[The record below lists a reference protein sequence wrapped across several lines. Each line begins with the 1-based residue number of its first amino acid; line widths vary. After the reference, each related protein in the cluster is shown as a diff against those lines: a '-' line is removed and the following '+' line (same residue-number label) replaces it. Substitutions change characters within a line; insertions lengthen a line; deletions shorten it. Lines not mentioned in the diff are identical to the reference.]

1 MKMILFNQNPM
12 ITKLLESVSKKLEL
26 SIENFNHYQEL
37 SVRLKEDPEWLLI
50 ADDECLEKLDQV
62 DWLEL
67 KEIISQNKNSVCM
80 YKKGNEAQPFLEGFE
95 MKIKKPFL
103 PTEMLKVLQKKLGS
117 DMSELE
123 PSQNLDPTQ
132 EVLETNWDEL
142 ENLGD
147 LEALAKEEPNN
158 EEQLLP
164 TLDAQEE
171 KEEVKETP
179 QKEEKPKDDETQEGD
194 ETPKDEEVSKEL
206 ETQEKLEIP
215 KEETQEEQVK
225 EQEPIKEETQEI
237 KEEKQEE
244 TQDSPSAQ
252 ELEAMQELVKEIQ
265 ENSNENKEETQESA
279 EIPQDKEIQ
288 EVVTEKTQ
296 VQELEVPKEKTQE
309 SAEALQET
317 QAHELEKQEIAE
329 TPQEKEKQEIAE
341 TPQEKE
347 KQEIAET
354 PQEKEKQEIAETPQ
368 EKEKQEIAE
377 TPQELEIPQAQEK
390 ETPQEETQEKET
402 PQEETQEKETPQEE
416 TQEKETPQEET
427 QETET
432 QNQETPPKVQEETKE
447 KTQEDNYES
456 IEDIPEPVMAK
467 AMGEELP
474 FLNEAVAKTPNNEND
489 TETPKESDIKTS
501 QEKEESDKTSS
512 PLELRLN
519 LQDLLKSLNQESLK
533 SLLEN
538 KTLSIKITLEDKKP
552 DA

>member
-26 SIENFNHYQEL
+26 PMENFNHYQEL
-37 SVRLKEDPEWLLI
+37 SAHLKKDPEWLLI

-80 YKKGNEAQPFLEGFE
+80 YKKGNEVQPFLEGFE
-95 MKIKKPFL
+95 MKMKKPFL
-103 PTEMLKVLQKKLGS
+103 PTEVLKILQKKLGS
-117 DMSELE
+117 NASELE

-164 TLDAQEE
+164 TLNDQEKKEEIKEEE
-171 KEEVKETP
+171 KQEVKETP
-179 QKEEKPKDDETQEGD
+179 QEEEKPKDDETQES

-206 ETQEKLEIP
+206 ETQEEV
-215 KEETQEEQVK
+215 KEETQEEPVK

-244 TQDSPSAQ
+244 TQDSPSTQ

-265 ENSNENKEETQESA
+265 ENSNGQENKEETQESA
-279 EIPQDKEIQ
+279 ETPQEKETQELEIPKEEIQ
-288 EVVTEKTQ
+288 EE
-296 VQELEVPKEKTQE
+296 TQE
-309 SAEALQET
+309 STET
-317 QAHELEKQEIAE
+317 PQELEKQENTETPQETPQDVEIPQAQDKETQELEIPKEETQENTETPQDVEIPQE
-329 TPQEKEKQEIAE
+329 TPQEKE
-341 TPQEKE
+341 
-347 KQEIAET
+347 
-354 PQEKEKQEIAETPQ
+354 
-368 EKEKQEIAE
+368 
-377 TPQELEIPQAQEK
+377 
-390 ETPQEETQEKET
+390 
-402 PQEETQEKETPQEE
+402 
-416 TQEKETPQEET
+416 
-427 QETET
+427 
-432 QNQETPPKVQEETKE
+432 
-447 KTQEDNYES
+447 TQEDHYES

-474 FLNEAVAKTPNNEND
+474 FLNEAVAKIPNNEND
-489 TETPKESDIKTS
+489 TETPKESDIKTP

>member
-26 SIENFNHYQEL
+26 SMEDFNHYQEL
-37 SVRLKEDPEWLLI
+37 PTRLKEDLEWILI

-103 PTEMLKVLQKKLGS
+103 PTEILKILQKKLGS
-117 DMSELE
+117 NMSELE

-164 TLDAQEE
+164 TLNDQEE
-171 KEEVKETP
+171 KEEVKEEKEEIKEEEKEEIKEEEKEEIKETP
-179 QKEEKPKDDETQEGD
+179 QEEEKPKDDEIQEG
-194 ETPKDEEVSKEL
+194 ETLKNEEVSKKLEMQEEL
-206 ETQEKLEIP
+206 ETPQTQEVAETPQEQEQVREEMQEVQEEKQEQV
-215 KEETQEEQVK
+215 KEETQEEPIK

-237 KEEKQEE
+237 TETPQETQEK

-265 ENSNENKEETQESA
+265 ENSNGQENKKETQES
-279 EIPQDKEIQ
+279 
-288 EVVTEKTQ
+288 T
-296 VQELEVPKEKTQE
+296 
-309 SAEALQET
+309 
-317 QAHELEKQEIAE
+317 E
-329 TPQEKEKQEIAE
+329 TPQ
-341 TPQEKE
+341 
-347 KQEIAET
+347 
-354 PQEKEKQEIAETPQ
+354 
-368 EKEKQEIAE
+368 E
-377 TPQELEIPQAQEK
+377 TPQELEIPQEKETQELEIPKEETQESAKSFQETQAQELEK
-390 ETPQEETQEKET
+390 QENTETPQET
-402 PQEETQEKETPQEE
+402 PQELEIPKEETQESTETPQAQDKE
-416 TQEKETPQEET
+416 TQE
-427 QETET
+427 
-432 QNQETPPKVQEETKE
+432 
-447 KTQEDNYES
+447 DHYES

-474 FLNEAVAKTPNNEND
+474 FLNEAVAKIPNNEND
-489 TETPKESDIKTS
+489 TETPKESDIKTP
-501 QEKEESDKTSS
+501 QEKEESDKISS
-512 PLELRLN
+512 PLELCLN

>member
-37 SVRLKEDPEWLLI
+37 SAHLKENQEWLLI

-67 KEIISQNKNSVCM
+67 KETISQNKNSVCM

-103 PTEMLKVLQKKLGS
+103 PTEVLKILQKKLGS
-117 DMSELE
+117 NISELE

-164 TLDAQEE
+164 TLDVQEE
-171 KEEVKETP
+171 KEEIKETP
-179 QKEEKPKDDETQEGD
+179 QKEEKPKDDETQEG
-194 ETPKDEEVSKEL
+194 ETLKDKEVSKEL
-206 ETQEKLEIP
+206 ETQEEVKEEIKEEVQEEV
-215 KEETQEEQVK
+215 KEETQEEVKEEEQEEVKEEEQEEVKEEEQEEVKEEEQEEVKEEEPIK
-225 EQEPIKEETQEI
+225 EQEPIKEE
-237 KEEKQEE
+237 KQEK

-265 ENSNENKEETQESA
+265 ENSNGQEDKKEAQES
-279 EIPQDKEIQ
+279 
-288 EVVTEKTQ
+288 
-296 VQELEVPKEKTQE
+296 
-309 SAEALQET
+309 
-317 QAHELEKQEIAE
+317 AE
-329 TPQEKEKQEIAE
+329 TPQEKE
-341 TPQEKE
+341 T
-347 KQEIAET
+347 
-354 PQEKEKQEIAETPQ
+354 
-368 EKEKQEIAE
+368 
-377 TPQELEIPQAQEK
+377 QELEIPK
-390 ETPQEETQEKET
+390 EETQEKET
-402 PQEETQEKETPQEE
+402 QEKET
-416 TQEKETPQEET
+416 
-427 QETET
+427 
-432 QNQETPPKVQEETKE
+432 
-447 KTQEDNYES
+447 QEDHYES

-474 FLNEAVAKTPNNEND
+474 FLNEAVAKIPNNEND
-489 TETPKESDIKTS
+489 TETPKESDIKTP

-512 PLELRLN
+512 PLELHLN

>member
-1 MKMILFNQNPM
+1 MKIILFNQNPM
-12 ITKLLESVSKKLEL
+12 ITKLLESVSKRLEL
-26 SIENFNHYQEL
+26 SMEDFNRYQEL
-37 SVRLKEDPEWLLI
+37 STRLKEDSEWILI

-103 PTEMLKVLQKKLGS
+103 PTEVLKVLQKKLGS
-117 DMSELE
+117 NASELE
-123 PSQNLDPTQ
+123 PSQNLDPAQ

-147 LEALAKEEPNN
+147 LEALVQEEPNN

-164 TLDAQEE
+164 TLNDQEEKEEVKEEE

-179 QKEEKPKDDETQEGD
+179 QEEKPKDDETQEG
-194 ETPKDEEVSKEL
+194 ETLKDEEVSKEL
-206 ETQEKLEIP
+206 ETQEELEIP
-215 KEETQEEQVK
+215 KEETQEIKEEKQEKTQEEVKEETQEQVK

-237 KEEKQEE
+237 KEEKQEK

-265 ENSNENKEETQESA
+265 ENSNGQEDKKETQENT
-279 EIPQDKEIQ
+279 ETPQEKE
-288 EVVTEKTQ
+288 
-296 VQELEVPKEKTQE
+296 TQE
-309 SAEALQET
+309 NT
-317 QAHELEKQEIAE
+317 E
-329 TPQEKEKQEIAE
+329 TPQEKEKQELE

-347 KQEIAET
+347 KQELET
-354 PQEKEKQEIAETPQ
+354 PQEKETQESAETPQDKETQENTETPQ
-368 EKEKQEIAE
+368 EKETQK
-377 TPQELEIPQAQEK
+377 L
-390 ETPQEETQEKET
+390 ETPQEEIQENTEKTQKL
-402 PQEETQEKETPQEE
+402 ETQE
-416 TQEKETPQEET
+416 
-427 QETET
+427 
-432 QNQETPPKVQEETKE
+432 
-447 KTQEDNYES
+447 DHYES
-456 IEDIPEPVMAK
+456 IEDIPEPVMAQ

-474 FLNEAVAKTPNNEND
+474 FLNESVAKIPNNEND
-489 TETPKESDIKTS
+489 TETPKESAIKTP
-501 QEKEESDKTSS
+501 QEKEESNKTSS
-512 PLELRLN
+512 PLELHLN

>member
-26 SIENFNHYQEL
+26 PIENFNHYQEL
-37 SVRLKEDPEWLLI
+37 SAHLKKDPEWILI

-67 KEIISQNKNSVCM
+67 KETISQNKNSVCM
-80 YKKGNEAQPFLEGFE
+80 YKKGNEMQPFLEGFE

-117 DMSELE
+117 NASELE

-164 TLDAQEE
+164 TLNDQEE
-171 KEEVKETP
+171 KEEVKKTP
-179 QKEEKPKDDETQEGD
+179 QEEEKPKDDETQEG
-194 ETPKDEEVSKEL
+194 ETLKDKEVSKEL
-206 ETQEKLEIP
+206 ETQEEV
-215 KEETQEEQVK
+215 KEETQEEV
-225 EQEPIKEETQEI
+225 KEETQEN
-237 KEEKQEE
+237 KEEKQEK
-244 TQDSPSAQ
+244 TQDSPSTQ

-265 ENSNENKEETQESA
+265 ENSNENKKETQEST

-296 VQELEVPKEKTQE
+296 AQELEIPKEKTQE

-341 TPQEKE
+341 TPQE
-347 KQEIAET
+347 
-354 PQEKEKQEIAETPQ
+354 
-368 EKEKQEIAE
+368 
-377 TPQELEIPQAQEK
+377 LEIPQAQDK
-390 ETPQEETQEKET
+390 ETPQEETQE
-402 PQEETQEKETPQEE
+402 
-416 TQEKETPQEET
+416 
-427 QETET
+427 
-432 QNQETPPKVQEETKE
+432 
-447 KTQEDNYES
+447 DHYES

-474 FLNEAVAKTPNNEND
+474 FLNEAVAKTPNNENN
-489 TETPKESDIKTS
+489 TETPKESDIKIP

-552 DA
+552 NA

>member
-12 ITKLLESVSKKLEL
+12 IEKLLESVSKKLEL

-37 SVRLKEDPEWLLI
+37 SARLKGDPEWLLI

-67 KEIISQNKNSVCM
+67 KETISQNKNSVCM

-103 PTEMLKVLQKKLGS
+103 PTEVLKILQKKLGS
-117 DMSELE
+117 NMGELE

-132 EVLETNWDEL
+132 EILETNWDEL

-164 TLDAQEE
+164 TLNTQEGE
-171 KEEVKETP
+171 TPKEEVQEEVKKEEIKEMQEEIKEKEKQEVAENP
-179 QKEEKPKDDETQEGD
+179 QDEEKPKDDETQGSV

-206 ETQEKLEIP
+206 ETQEEVETP
-215 KEETQEEQVK
+215 KEETQ

-237 KEEKQEE
+237 KEEKQEK

-265 ENSNENKEETQESA
+265 ENSNEDKKETQESA

-296 VQELEVPKEKTQE
+296 AQEL
-309 SAEALQET
+309 
-317 QAHELEKQEIAE
+317 
-329 TPQEKEKQEIAE
+329 
-341 TPQEKE
+341 
-347 KQEIAET
+347 
-354 PQEKEKQEIAETPQ
+354 
-368 EKEKQEIAE
+368 EKQEIAE
-377 TPQELEIPQAQEK
+377 TPQELEIPQVQEK
-390 ETPQEETQEKET
+390 ETPKDENMQESTQNLQEKET
-402 PQEETQEKETPQEE
+402 QETQDETPQE
-416 TQEKETPQEET
+416 
-427 QETET
+427 
-432 QNQETPPKVQEETKE
+432 
-447 KTQEDNYES
+447 DHYES

-489 TETPKESDIKTS
+489 TETPKESVIKTP
-501 QEKEESDKTSS
+501 QEKEESAKTSKESNGIPS

-552 DA
+552 NE

>member
-12 ITKLLESVSKKLEL
+12 IAKLLESVSKKLEL

-37 SVRLKEDPEWLLI
+37 SAHLKKDPEWLLI

-95 MKIKKPFL
+95 VKMKKPFL

-142 ENLGD
+142 ESLGD

-164 TLDAQEE
+164 TLNAQEE
-171 KEEVKETP
+171 KEEVKEEEKEEVKEMP
-179 QKEEKPKDDETQEGD
+179 QEEEKPKDNETQEG

-206 ETQEKLEIP
+206 ETQEELEIP
-215 KEETQEEQVK
+215 KEEVQEEV
-225 EQEPIKEETQEI
+225 KEETQEI

-265 ENSNENKEETQESA
+265 ENSNGQENKEETQEST

-296 VQELEVPKEKTQE
+296 AQELEIPKEKTQE

-329 TPQEKEKQEIAE
+329 TQQEK
-341 TPQEKE
+341 
-347 KQEIAET
+347 
-354 PQEKEKQEIAETPQ
+354 
-368 EKEKQEIAE
+368 
-377 TPQELEIPQAQEK
+377 
-390 ETPQEETQEKET
+390 ETQEKET
-402 PQEETQEKETPQEE
+402 PQTQDEKPQE
-416 TQEKETPQEET
+416 
-427 QETET
+427 
-432 QNQETPPKVQEETKE
+432 
-447 KTQEDNYES
+447 DHYES

-489 TETPKESDIKTS
+489 TETP

-512 PLELRLN
+512 PLELHLN

-552 DA
+552 NA

>member
-26 SIENFNHYQEL
+26 PMENFNHYQEL
-37 SVRLKEDPEWLLI
+37 SARLKEDPEWILI

-103 PTEMLKVLQKKLGS
+103 PTEILKILQKKLGS
-117 DMSELE
+117 NASELE

-147 LEALAKEEPNN
+147 LEALVQEEPNN

-164 TLDAQEE
+164 TLNDQEEKEEVKKEE

-179 QKEEKPKDDETQEGD
+179 QEEEKSKDNETQEG
-194 ETPKDEEVSKEL
+194 ETSKDEEVSKEL
-206 ETQEKLEIP
+206 EAPQELEIP
-215 KEETQEEQVK
+215 KEETQEQEPIKEETQEEQVK
-225 EQEPIKEETQEI
+225 EQDSIKEETQEI
-237 KEEKQEE
+237 KEEKQEK
-244 TQDSPSAQ
+244 TQDSPSTQ

-265 ENSNENKEETQESA
+265 ENSNGQENKKETQETQ
-279 EIPQDKEIQ
+279 ETQEIQ
-288 EVVTEKTQ
+288 ENTE
-296 VQELEVPKEKTQE
+296 TQE
-309 SAEALQET
+309 N
-317 QAHELEKQEIAE
+317 AE
-329 TPQEKEKQEIAE
+329 TPQEKEAQDKE
-341 TPQEKE
+341 T
-347 KQEIAET
+347 
-354 PQEKEKQEIAETPQ
+354 
-368 EKEKQEIAE
+368 
-377 TPQELEIPQAQEK
+377 QELEIPK
-390 ETPQEETQEKET
+390 EETQEETQEAVTET
-402 PQEETQEKETPQEE
+402 PQTQENTENPQENAKTPQEIPQEKET
-416 TQEKETPQEET
+416 
-427 QETET
+427 
-432 QNQETPPKVQEETKE
+432 
-447 KTQEDNYES
+447 QEDHYES

-474 FLNEAVAKTPNNEND
+474 FLNEAVAKIPNNEND
-489 TETPKESDIKTS
+489 TETPKESVTEISKNENATETP

>member
-12 ITKLLESVSKKLEL
+12 IAKLLESVSKKLEL

-37 SVRLKEDPEWLLI
+37 SARLKKDPEWLLI

-80 YKKGNEAQPFLEGFE
+80 YKKGNEMQPFLEGFE
-95 MKIKKPFL
+95 VKIKKPFL

-147 LEALAKEEPNN
+147 LEALAQEEPNN

-164 TLDAQEE
+164 TLNTQEE
-171 KEEVKETP
+171 KQEVKETP
-179 QKEEKPKDDETQEGD
+179 QKEEKPKDDETQES

-206 ETQEKLEIP
+206 ETQEEV

-225 EQEPIKEETQEI
+225 EQEPIKEEMQEV
-237 KEEKQEE
+237 KEEKQEK

-265 ENSNENKEETQESA
+265 ENSNGQENKEETQEST

-296 VQELEVPKEKTQE
+296 AQELEIPKEKTQE

-329 TPQEKEKQEIAE
+329 TPQE
-341 TPQEKE
+341 
-347 KQEIAET
+347 
-354 PQEKEKQEIAETPQ
+354 
-368 EKEKQEIAE
+368 
-377 TPQELEIPQAQEK
+377 LEIPQAQDK
-390 ETPQEETQEKET
+390 ETPQEETQE
-402 PQEETQEKETPQEE
+402 
-416 TQEKETPQEET
+416 
-427 QETET
+427 
-432 QNQETPPKVQEETKE
+432 
-447 KTQEDNYES
+447 DHYES

-474 FLNEAVAKTPNNEND
+474 FLNESVAKIPNNEND
-489 TETPKESDIKTS
+489 TETPKESVTETS
-501 QEKEESDKTSS
+501 KNENNTETPQEKEESDKTSS

-552 DA
+552 NA

>member
-26 SIENFNHYQEL
+26 SMEDFNRYQEL
-37 SVRLKEDPEWLLI
+37 STRLKEEPEWILI

-103 PTEMLKVLQKKLGS
+103 PTEVLKVLQKKLGS
-117 DMSELE
+117 NMSELE

-147 LEALAKEEPNN
+147 LEALVQEEPNN

-164 TLDAQEE
+164 TLNDQEEKEEVKEEEKEEVKETPQEE

-179 QKEEKPKDDETQEGD
+179 QEEKEEVKETPQEEKPKDNETQES
-194 ETPKDEEVSKEL
+194 EIPKDEEVSKEL
-206 ETQEKLEIP
+206 ETQEEV
-215 KEETQEEQVK
+215 KEEIKEKTQ
-225 EQEPIKEETQEI
+225 EQEPIKEETQEN
-237 KEEKQEE
+237 KEEKQEK
-244 TQDSPSAQ
+244 TQDSPSTQ

-265 ENSNENKEETQESA
+265 ENSNKDKKETQENA

-296 VQELEVPKEKTQE
+296 AQELEVPKEKTQE
-309 SAEALQET
+309 STEALQET
-317 QAHELEKQEIAE
+317 QANELEKQEIAE
-329 TPQEKEKQEIAE
+329 TPQDV
-341 TPQEKE
+341 
-347 KQEIAET
+347 
-354 PQEKEKQEIAETPQ
+354 
-368 EKEKQEIAE
+368 
-377 TPQELEIPQAQEK
+377 EIPQVQEK
-390 ETPQEETQEKET
+390 ETPQEETQEIAET
-402 PQEETQEKETPQEE
+402 PQEKETPQ
-416 TQEKETPQEET
+416 TQDEKPQE
-427 QETET
+427 
-432 QNQETPPKVQEETKE
+432 
-447 KTQEDNYES
+447 DHYES
-456 IEDIPEPVMAK
+456 IEDIPEPVMAQ

-474 FLNEAVAKTPNNEND
+474 FLNESVAKIPNNEND
-489 TETPKESDIKTS
+489 TETPKESAIKTP

>member
-26 SIENFNHYQEL
+26 SMENFNHYQEL
-37 SVRLKEDPEWLLI
+37 PTRLKEEPEWILI

-103 PTEMLKVLQKKLGS
+103 PTEVLKILQKKLGS
-117 DMSELE
+117 NMSELE

-147 LEALAKEEPNN
+147 LEALAQEEPNN

-164 TLDAQEE
+164 TLNAQEE
-171 KEEVKETP
+171 KEEVKEEEKEEVKEEEKEEIKEEEKEEIKETP
-179 QKEEKPKDDETQEGD
+179 QEEEKPKDDEVQEG
-194 ETPKDEEVSKEL
+194 ETQKNEEVSKEL
-206 ETQEKLEIP
+206 ETQEELEIP
-215 KEETQEEQVK
+215 KEETQEQAK
-225 EQEPIKEETQEI
+225 EQEPTKEETQEI
-237 KEEKQEE
+237 KEEKQEK

-265 ENSNENKEETQESA
+265 ENSNGQEDKKETQENAEIPQEETQENA
-279 EIPQDKEIQ
+279 ETPQETPQENTETPQD
-288 EVVTEKTQ
+288 V
-296 VQELEVPKEKTQE
+296 
-309 SAEALQET
+309 
-317 QAHELEKQEIAE
+317 E
-329 TPQEKEKQEIAE
+329 TPQEKEKQESAE

-347 KQEIAET
+347 TQESIET
-354 PQEKEKQEIAETPQ
+354 PQEKTQK
-368 EKEKQEIAE
+368 
-377 TPQELEIPQAQEK
+377 L
-390 ETPQEETQEKET
+390 ETQE
-402 PQEETQEKETPQEE
+402 
-416 TQEKETPQEET
+416 
-427 QETET
+427 
-432 QNQETPPKVQEETKE
+432 
-447 KTQEDNYES
+447 DHYES
-456 IEDIPEPVMAK
+456 IEDIPEPVMAQ

-474 FLNEAVAKTPNNEND
+474 FLNEAVAKTSNNEND
-489 TETPKESDIKTS
+489 TETPKESVIKTP
-501 QEKEESDKTSS
+501 QEKEESIETPKENNKTSS

>member
-26 SIENFNHYQEL
+26 PMENFNHYQEL
-37 SVRLKEDPEWLLI
+37 SARLKKDPEWLLI

-117 DMSELE
+117 NASELE

-171 KEEVKETP
+171 KEEVKQEEKEEVKETP
-179 QKEEKPKDDETQEGD
+179 QEEKPKDDETQEG

-215 KEETQEEQVK
+215 KEETQKEVK
-225 EQEPIKEETQEI
+225 EEIKEETQEN

-244 TQDSPSAQ
+244 TQDSPSTQ

-265 ENSNENKEETQESA
+265 ENSNEDKKEVQESA

-296 VQELEVPKEKTQE
+296 AQELEIPKEKTQE

-329 TPQEKEKQEIAE
+329 TPQDV
-341 TPQEKE
+341 
-347 KQEIAET
+347 
-354 PQEKEKQEIAETPQ
+354 
-368 EKEKQEIAE
+368 
-377 TPQELEIPQAQEK
+377 EIPQS
-390 ETPQEETQEKET
+390 
-402 PQEETQEKETPQEE
+402 
-416 TQEKETPQEET
+416 QEKETPQEET
-427 QETET
+427 QETQEVVTEKT
-432 QNQETPPKVQEETKE
+432 QVQEKETP
-447 KTQEDNYES
+447 KTQEDHYES

-474 FLNEAVAKTPNNEND
+474 FLNEAVAKIPNNEND
-489 TETPKESDIKTS
+489 TETPKESDIKTPQEKEES
-501 QEKEESDKTSS
+501 TEFPQEKEESDKTSS

-552 DA
+552 NA

>member
-26 SIENFNHYQEL
+26 PMENFNHYQEL
-37 SVRLKEDPEWLLI
+37 SARLKENQEWLLI

-103 PTEMLKVLQKKLGS
+103 PTEMLKVLQKRLGS

-142 ENLGD
+142 ESLGD

-171 KEEVKETP
+171 KEEIKETP
-179 QKEEKPKDDETQEGD
+179 QEEEEKEEIKETPQEEEKEEIKEMPQEEEKPKDDETQEG

-206 ETQEKLEIP
+206 ETQEEV
-215 KEETQEEQVK
+215 KEETQEEVK
-225 EQEPIKEETQEI
+225 EEIKEETQEEVKEETQEI

-265 ENSNENKEETQESA
+265 ENSNENKKETQEST

-296 VQELEVPKEKTQE
+296 VQELEKE
-309 SAEALQET
+309 
-317 QAHELEKQEIAE
+317 
-329 TPQEKEKQEIAE
+329 
-341 TPQEKE
+341 
-347 KQEIAET
+347 
-354 PQEKEKQEIAETPQ
+354 
-368 EKEKQEIAE
+368 EIAE

-402 PQEETQEKETPQEE
+402 PQEETREIAETQQEKETPQ
-416 TQEKETPQEET
+416 TQDEKPQE
-427 QETET
+427 
-432 QNQETPPKVQEETKE
+432 
-447 KTQEDNYES
+447 DHYES

-474 FLNEAVAKTPNNEND
+474 FLNEIVAETPNSENA
-489 TETPKESDIKTS
+489 TETPKESDIKTLQEKEES
-501 QEKEESDKTSS
+501 TETPQEKEESDKTSS

-552 DA
+552 NA

>member
-1 MKMILFNQNPM
+1 MKIILFNQNPM

-26 SIENFNHYQEL
+26 SMENFNRYQEL
-37 SVRLKEDPEWLLI
+37 STRLKEDLEWILI

-103 PTEMLKVLQKKLGS
+103 PTEVLKVLQKKLGS
-117 DMSELE
+117 NMSELE

-147 LEALAKEEPNN
+147 LEALVQEEPNN

-164 TLDAQEE
+164 TLNDQEE
-171 KEEVKETP
+171 KEEIKETP
-179 QKEEKPKDDETQEGD
+179 QEEEKPKDDEIQEG

-206 ETQEKLEIP
+206 ETQEELEIP
-215 KEETQEEQVK
+215 KEETQEQVK
-225 EQEPIKEETQEI
+225 EQESIKEETQEN
-237 KEEKQEE
+237 KEKKQEK

-265 ENSNENKEETQESA
+265 ENSNGQEDKKETQEN
-279 EIPQDKEIQ
+279 
-288 EVVTEKTQ
+288 T
-296 VQELEVPKEKTQE
+296 
-309 SAEALQET
+309 
-317 QAHELEKQEIAE
+317 E
-329 TPQEKEKQEIAE
+329 TPQEKETQKLETPQDVETPQE

-347 KQEIAET
+347 TQKLETPQDVETPQETPQESTETPQAQDKETQELEIPKEEKQESIET
-354 PQEKEKQEIAETPQ
+354 PQEKTQK
-368 EKEKQEIAE
+368 
-377 TPQELEIPQAQEK
+377 L
-390 ETPQEETQEKET
+390 ETQE
-402 PQEETQEKETPQEE
+402 
-416 TQEKETPQEET
+416 
-427 QETET
+427 
-432 QNQETPPKVQEETKE
+432 
-447 KTQEDNYES
+447 DHYES
-456 IEDIPEPVMAK
+456 IEDIPEPVMAQ

-474 FLNEAVAKTPNNEND
+474 FLNEAVAKTSNNEND
-489 TETPKESDIKTS
+489 TKTPKESVIKTP

>member
-26 SIENFNHYQEL
+26 SMEDFNRYQEL
-37 SVRLKEDPEWLLI
+37 STRLKENPEWILI

-103 PTEMLKVLQKKLGS
+103 PTEVLKVLQKKLGS
-117 DMSELE
+117 NASELE

-147 LEALAKEEPNN
+147 LEALVQEEPNN

-164 TLDAQEE
+164 TLNNQKEKEE
-171 KEEVKETP
+171 VKEEVKETP
-179 QKEEKPKDDETQEGD
+179 QEEEKPKDDEIQEG
-194 ETPKDEEVSKEL
+194 ETLKDEEVSKEL
-206 ETQEKLEIP
+206 ETQEEI
-215 KEETQEEQVK
+215 KEETQEQAK
-225 EQEPIKEETQEI
+225 EQEPIKEETQEN
-237 KEEKQEE
+237 KEEKQEK

-265 ENSNENKEETQESA
+265 ENSNGQENKKETQENAETPQENAETPQENAETPQESA
-279 EIPQDKEIQ
+279 ETPQENAETPQD
-288 EVVTEKTQ
+288 V
-296 VQELEVPKEKTQE
+296 
-309 SAEALQET
+309 
-317 QAHELEKQEIAE
+317 E
-329 TPQEKEKQEIAE
+329 TPQEKEKQELE

-347 KQEIAET
+347 KQELET
-354 PQEKEKQEIAETPQ
+354 PQEKEKQELEIPQ
-368 EKEKQEIAE
+368 EKEIPQENTE
-377 TPQELEIPQAQEK
+377 TPQKL
-390 ETPQEETQEKET
+390 ETQEDHYK
-402 PQEETQEKETPQEE
+402 
-416 TQEKETPQEET
+416 
-427 QETET
+427 
-432 QNQETPPKVQEETKE
+432 
-447 KTQEDNYES
+447 S
-456 IEDIPEPVMAK
+456 IEDIPEPVMAQ

-474 FLNEAVAKTPNNEND
+474 FLNESVAKTSNNEND
-489 TETPKESDIKTS
+489 TETPKKSVIKTP

>member
-12 ITKLLESVSKKLEL
+12 IEKLLESVSKKLEL

-37 SVRLKEDPEWLLI
+37 SARLKEDPEWLLI

-67 KEIISQNKNSVCM
+67 KETISQNKNSVCM

-117 DMSELE
+117 NMSELE

-132 EVLETNWDEL
+132 EILETNWDEL

-164 TLDAQEE
+164 TLNAQEE

-179 QKEEKPKDDETQEGD
+179 QEEKKPKDDETQEG

-206 ETQEKLEIP
+206 ETQEELEIP
-215 KEETQEEQVK
+215 KEETQEEVK
-225 EQEPIKEETQEI
+225 EEIKEEVQEEVKEETQEI

-265 ENSNENKEETQESA
+265 ENSNENKKETQESA

-296 VQELEVPKEKTQE
+296 AQELEIPKEKTQE

-317 QAHELEKQEIAE
+317 QAHELEKEENSE
-329 TPQEKEKQEIAE
+329 TPQDVEV
-341 TPQEKE
+341 PQS
-347 KQEIAET
+347 
-354 PQEKEKQEIAETPQ
+354 
-368 EKEKQEIAE
+368 
-377 TPQELEIPQAQEK
+377 QEK

-402 PQEETQEKETPQEE
+402 PQTQDEKPQE
-416 TQEKETPQEET
+416 
-427 QETET
+427 
-432 QNQETPPKVQEETKE
+432 
-447 KTQEDNYES
+447 DHYES

-474 FLNEAVAKTPNNEND
+474 FLNESVAKTPNNENA
-489 TETPKESDIKTS
+489 TETPKESVTETS
-501 QEKEESDKTSS
+501 KNENDTETPQEKEESDKTSS

-552 DA
+552 NA

>member
-12 ITKLLESVSKKLEL
+12 IEKLLESVSKKLEL

-37 SVRLKEDPEWLLI
+37 SAHLKKDPEWLLI

-80 YKKGNEAQPFLEGFE
+80 YKKGNEMQPFLEGFE

-117 DMSELE
+117 NASELE

-171 KEEVKETP
+171 KEEVKQEEKEEVKETP
-179 QKEEKPKDDETQEGD
+179 QEEEKPKDDETQES

-206 ETQEKLEIP
+206 EMQEKLEIP
-215 KEETQEEQVK
+215 KEETQEEVK
-225 EQEPIKEETQEI
+225 EEMKEEVQEEVKEETQEN
-237 KEEKQEE
+237 KEEKQEK
-244 TQDSPSAQ
+244 TQDSPSVQ

-265 ENSNENKEETQESA
+265 ENSNEDKKETQENA
-279 EIPQDKEIQ
+279 ETPQEEEIQ

-296 VQELEVPKEKTQE
+296 AQELEISKEKTQE

-317 QAHELEKQEIAE
+317 QAQELEKEENSE
-329 TPQEKEKQEIAE
+329 TPQDVEV
-341 TPQEKE
+341 PQS
-347 KQEIAET
+347 
-354 PQEKEKQEIAETPQ
+354 
-368 EKEKQEIAE
+368 
-377 TPQELEIPQAQEK
+377 QEK

-402 PQEETQEKETPQEE
+402 PQTQDEKPQE
-416 TQEKETPQEET
+416 
-427 QETET
+427 
-432 QNQETPPKVQEETKE
+432 
-447 KTQEDNYES
+447 DHYES

-474 FLNEAVAKTPNNEND
+474 FLNEAVAKTPNNENA
-489 TETPKESDIKTS
+489 TETPKESVTETS
-501 QEKEESDKTSS
+501 KNENATETPQEKEESDKTSS

-552 DA
+552 NA

>member
-12 ITKLLESVSKKLEL
+12 IAKLLESVSKKLEL

-37 SVRLKEDPEWLLI
+37 SACLKKDPEWLLI

-103 PTEMLKVLQKKLGS
+103 PTEVLKILQKKLGS

-171 KEEVKETP
+171 KEEIKKTPQEEKEEIKETP
-179 QKEEKPKDDETQEGD
+179 QKEEKPKDDETQES

-206 ETQEKLEIP
+206 ETQEEV

-265 ENSNENKEETQESA
+265 ENSNGQENKEKTQESA

-296 VQELEVPKEKTQE
+296 AQELEIPKEKTQE

-329 TPQEKEKQEIAE
+329 TPQDVEI
-341 TPQEKE
+341 PQSQEKE
-347 KQEIAET
+347 TQET
-354 PQEKEKQEIAETPQ
+354 QEVVTEKTQV
-368 EKEKQEIAE
+368 
-377 TPQELEIPQAQEK
+377 QEK
-390 ETPQEETQEKET
+390 ETP
-402 PQEETQEKETPQEE
+402 
-416 TQEKETPQEET
+416 
-427 QETET
+427 
-432 QNQETPPKVQEETKE
+432 
-447 KTQEDNYES
+447 KTQEDHYKS

-489 TETPKESDIKTS
+489 TETP

-552 DA
+552 NA

>member
-12 ITKLLESVSKKLEL
+12 IAKLLESVSKKLEL

-37 SVRLKEDPEWLLI
+37 SARLKENQEWLLI

-67 KEIISQNKNSVCM
+67 KETISQNKNSVCM

-95 MKIKKPFL
+95 VKIKKPFL

-117 DMSELE
+117 NASELE

-164 TLDAQEE
+164 TLDVQEE
-171 KEEVKETP
+171 KEEIKETP
-179 QKEEKPKDDETQEGD
+179 QKEEKPKDDETQES
-194 ETPKDEEVSKEL
+194 ETPKDKEVSKEL
-206 ETQEKLEIP
+206 EMQEEV

-237 KEEKQEE
+237 KDEKQEK

-265 ENSNENKEETQESA
+265 ENSNGQENKEETQESA

-296 VQELEVPKEKTQE
+296 AQELEVPKEKTQE

-317 QAHELEKQEIAE
+317 QVHELEKQEIAE

-354 PQEKEKQEIAETPQ
+354 PQDVEVPQ
-368 EKEKQEIAE
+368 S
-377 TPQELEIPQAQEK
+377 QEK

-402 PQEETQEKETPQEE
+402 PKDESMQESAQNLQDKETP
-416 TQEKETPQEET
+416 
-427 QETET
+427 
-432 QNQETPPKVQEETKE
+432 
-447 KTQEDNYES
+447 KTQEDHYES

-474 FLNEAVAKTPNNEND
+474 FLNEAVAKIPNNENA
-489 TETPKESDIKTS
+489 TETP
-501 QEKEESDKTSS
+501 QEKKESDKTSS

-552 DA
+552 NA

>member
-26 SIENFNHYQEL
+26 PMENFNHYQEL
-37 SVRLKEDPEWLLI
+37 SAHLKENQEWLLI
-50 ADDECLEKLDQV
+50 ADDECLEKLDQI

-67 KEIISQNKNSVCM
+67 KETISQNKNSVCM
-80 YKKGNEAQPFLEGFE
+80 YKKGNEVQPFLEGFE

-117 DMSELE
+117 NASELE

-147 LEALAKEEPNN
+147 LGALAKEEPNN

-164 TLDAQEE
+164 TLDVQEE

-179 QKEEKPKDDETQEGD
+179 QEEKPKDDETQES

-215 KEETQEEQVK
+215 KEETQEERVK
-225 EQEPIKEETQEI
+225 EQEPIKEETQEN
-237 KEEKQEE
+237 KEEKQEK
-244 TQDSPSAQ
+244 TQDSPSVQ

-265 ENSNENKEETQESA
+265 ENSNDQENKEKTQESA

-296 VQELEVPKEKTQE
+296 VQELEVPKEKAQE

-317 QAHELEKQEIAE
+317 QAQELEKEENSE
-329 TPQEKEKQEIAE
+329 TPQDVEV
-341 TPQEKE
+341 PQS
-347 KQEIAET
+347 
-354 PQEKEKQEIAETPQ
+354 
-368 EKEKQEIAE
+368 
-377 TPQELEIPQAQEK
+377 QEK

-402 PQEETQEKETPQEE
+402 PQTQDEKPQE
-416 TQEKETPQEET
+416 
-427 QETET
+427 
-432 QNQETPPKVQEETKE
+432 
-447 KTQEDNYES
+447 DHYES

-474 FLNEAVAKTPNNEND
+474 FLNESVAKTPNNENA
-489 TETPKESDIKTS
+489 TETPKESVTETS
-501 QEKEESDKTSS
+501 KNENDTETLQEKKESDKTSS

-552 DA
+552 NA

>member
-12 ITKLLESVSKKLEL
+12 IAKLLESVSKKLEL

-37 SVRLKEDPEWLLI
+37 SAHLKKDPEWLLI
-50 ADDECLEKLDQV
+50 ADDECLEKLDQI

-80 YKKGNEAQPFLEGFE
+80 YKKGHEAQPFLEGFE

-117 DMSELE
+117 NASELE

-164 TLDAQEE
+164 TLNDQEE
-171 KEEVKETP
+171 KEEVKKTP
-179 QKEEKPKDDETQEGD
+179 QEEEKPKDDETQEG
-194 ETPKDEEVSKEL
+194 ETLKDKEVSKEL
-206 ETQEKLEIP
+206 ETQEEV
-215 KEETQEEQVK
+215 KEETQEEV
-225 EQEPIKEETQEI
+225 KEETQEEVKEETQEN
-237 KEEKQEE
+237 KEEKQEK
-244 TQDSPSAQ
+244 TQDSPSTQ

-265 ENSNENKEETQESA
+265 ENSNENKKETQENTETPQDVENQA
-279 EIPQDKEIQ
+279 QEIQDKEIQ
-288 EVVTEKTQ
+288 E
-296 VQELEVPKEKTQE
+296 TQE
-309 SAEALQET
+309 IQENT
-317 QAHELEKQEIAE
+317 E
-329 TPQEKEKQEIAE
+329 TPQDV
-341 TPQEKE
+341 
-347 KQEIAET
+347 
-354 PQEKEKQEIAETPQ
+354 
-368 EKEKQEIAE
+368 
-377 TPQELEIPQAQEK
+377 EIPQSQEK
-390 ETPQEETQEKET
+390 ETPQTQEKET
-402 PQEETQEKETPQEE
+402 PKDENTQESVQNLQEKEIQKAQDETPQE
-416 TQEKETPQEET
+416 
-427 QETET
+427 
-432 QNQETPPKVQEETKE
+432 
-447 KTQEDNYES
+447 DHYES

-489 TETPKESDIKTS
+489 TETPKESDIKIP

-552 DA
+552 NA

>member
-12 ITKLLESVSKKLEL
+12 IAKLLESVSKKLEL

-37 SVRLKEDPEWLLI
+37 SARLKKDPEWLLI

-67 KEIISQNKNSVCM
+67 KETISQNKNSVCM
-80 YKKGNEAQPFLEGFE
+80 YKKGNETQPFLEGFE
-95 MKIKKPFL
+95 VKIKKPFL

-117 DMSELE
+117 NTSELE

-164 TLDAQEE
+164 TLDVQEEKEEIKEEE

-179 QKEEKPKDDETQEGD
+179 QKEEKPKDDETQES
-194 ETPKDEEVSKEL
+194 ETPKDKEVSKEL

-265 ENSNENKEETQESA
+265 ENSNDQENKEETQESA

-296 VQELEVPKEKTQE
+296 EQELEIPKEKTQE

-329 TPQEKEKQEIAE
+329 TPQDI
-341 TPQEKE
+341 
-347 KQEIAET
+347 
-354 PQEKEKQEIAETPQ
+354 
-368 EKEKQEIAE
+368 
-377 TPQELEIPQAQEK
+377 EIPQAQEK
-390 ETPQEETQEKET
+390 ETP
-402 PQEETQEKETPQEE
+402 
-416 TQEKETPQEET
+416 
-427 QETET
+427 
-432 QNQETPPKVQEETKE
+432 
-447 KTQEDNYES
+447 KTQEDHYES

-474 FLNEAVAKTPNNEND
+474 FLNEAVAKIPNNEND
-489 TETPKESDIKTS
+489 TETLKESNIKTPQEKEES
-501 QEKEESDKTSS
+501 TEIPQEKEESDKTSS

-552 DA
+552 NA

>member
-1 MKMILFNQNPM
+1 MKIILFNQNPM

-26 SIENFNHYQEL
+26 SMEDFNHYQEL
-37 SVRLKEDPEWLLI
+37 STRLKEDPEWILI

-67 KEIISQNKNSVCM
+67 KETISQNKNSVCM

-103 PTEMLKVLQKKLGS
+103 PTEVLKVLQKKLGS
-117 DMSELE
+117 NMSELE

-147 LEALAKEEPNN
+147 LEALVQEEPNN

-164 TLDAQEE
+164 TLNAQEE
-171 KEEVKETP
+171 KEEIKEEEKEEIKEEEKEEIKEEEKEEIKETP
-179 QKEEKPKDDETQEGD
+179 QEEKPKDDEVQEG
-194 ETPKDEEVSKEL
+194 ETLKDEEVSKEL
-206 ETQEKLEIP
+206 ETQEELEIP
-215 KEETQEEQVK
+215 KEETQEQAK

-237 KEEKQEE
+237 KEEKQEK

-265 ENSNENKEETQESA
+265 ENSNDQEDKKETQENTETPQESAETPQEKETLQEKETQELETQEKEIPQESA
-279 EIPQDKEIQ
+279 EIPQ
-288 EVVTEKTQ
+288 
-296 VQELEVPKEKTQE
+296 
-309 SAEALQET
+309 
-317 QAHELEKQEIAE
+317 ELEKQELE
-329 TPQEKEKQEIAE
+329 TPQEKTQK
-341 TPQEKE
+341 
-347 KQEIAET
+347 
-354 PQEKEKQEIAETPQ
+354 
-368 EKEKQEIAE
+368 
-377 TPQELEIPQAQEK
+377 L
-390 ETPQEETQEKET
+390 ETQE
-402 PQEETQEKETPQEE
+402 
-416 TQEKETPQEET
+416 
-427 QETET
+427 
-432 QNQETPPKVQEETKE
+432 
-447 KTQEDNYES
+447 DHYES
-456 IEDIPEPVMAK
+456 IEDIPEPVMAQ

-474 FLNEAVAKTPNNEND
+474 FLNESVAKTPNNEND
-489 TETPKESDIKTS
+489 TETPKGSVIKTP
-501 QEKEESDKTSS
+501 QEKEESNKTSS

>member
-1 MKMILFNQNPM
+1 MKIILFNQNPM

-26 SIENFNHYQEL
+26 SMEDFNRYQEL
-37 SVRLKEDPEWLLI
+37 STRLKEDPEWILI

-103 PTEMLKVLQKKLGS
+103 PTEVLKVLQKKLGS
-117 DMSELE
+117 NASELE

-147 LEALAKEEPNN
+147 LEALVQEEPNN

-164 TLDAQEE
+164 TLNNQKE

-179 QKEEKPKDDETQEGD
+179 QEEEKPKDDEIQEG
-194 ETPKDEEVSKEL
+194 ETLKDEEVSKEL
-206 ETQEKLEIP
+206 ETQEEI
-215 KEETQEEQVK
+215 KEETQEQAK

-237 KEEKQEE
+237 KEEKQEK
-244 TQDSPSAQ
+244 TQDSPSVQ

-265 ENSNENKEETQESA
+265 ENSNGQEDKKETQEN
-279 EIPQDKEIQ
+279 
-288 EVVTEKTQ
+288 T
-296 VQELEVPKEKTQE
+296 
-309 SAEALQET
+309 
-317 QAHELEKQEIAE
+317 E
-329 TPQEKEKQEIAE
+329 TPQEKEKQELE

-347 KQEIAET
+347 TQENT
-354 PQEKEKQEIAETPQ
+354 
-368 EKEKQEIAE
+368 E
-377 TPQELEIPQAQEK
+377 TPQELEKQELETQEKTQESAETPQDVEIPQEK
-390 ETPQEETQEKET
+390 ETQESTET
-402 PQEETQEKETPQEE
+402 PQKLEAQK
-416 TQEKETPQEET
+416 
-427 QETET
+427 
-432 QNQETPPKVQEETKE
+432 
-447 KTQEDNYES
+447 DHYES
-456 IEDIPEPVMAK
+456 IEDIPEPVMAQ

-474 FLNEAVAKTPNNEND
+474 FLNESVAKTSNNEND
-489 TETPKESDIKTS
+489 TETPKESVIKTP
-501 QEKEESDKTSS
+501 QEKEESDKTSG

>member
-26 SIENFNHYQEL
+26 SMEDFNRYQEL
-37 SVRLKEDPEWLLI
+37 STRLKEDPEWILI

-103 PTEMLKVLQKKLGS
+103 PTEVLKVLQKKLGS
-117 DMSELE
+117 NMSELE

-147 LEALAKEEPNN
+147 LEALVQEEPNN

-164 TLDAQEE
+164 TLNDQEE
-171 KEEVKETP
+171 KEEVKEEVKETP
-179 QKEEKPKDDETQEGD
+179 QEEKPKDDEIQEG
-194 ETPKDEEVSKEL
+194 ETQKNEEVSKEL
-206 ETQEKLEIP
+206 ETQEELEIP
-215 KEETQEEQVK
+215 KEETQEQVK
-225 EQEPIKEETQEI
+225 EQEPIKEETQEN
-237 KEEKQEE
+237 KEEKQEK
-244 TQDSPSAQ
+244 TQDSPSTQ

-265 ENSNENKEETQESA
+265 ENSNGQEDKKETQEN
-279 EIPQDKEIQ
+279 
-288 EVVTEKTQ
+288 T
-296 VQELEVPKEKTQE
+296 
-309 SAEALQET
+309 
-317 QAHELEKQEIAE
+317 E
-329 TPQEKEKQEIAE
+329 TPQEKEKQELETPQEKETQESAETLQEKETQESAETPQESAE
-341 TPQEKE
+341 TPQEKTQ
-347 KQEIAET
+347 K
-354 PQEKEKQEIAETPQ
+354 
-368 EKEKQEIAE
+368 
-377 TPQELEIPQAQEK
+377 L
-390 ETPQEETQEKET
+390 ETQE
-402 PQEETQEKETPQEE
+402 
-416 TQEKETPQEET
+416 
-427 QETET
+427 
-432 QNQETPPKVQEETKE
+432 
-447 KTQEDNYES
+447 DHYES

-474 FLNEAVAKTPNNEND
+474 FLNEAVAKIPNNEND
-489 TETPKESDIKTS
+489 TETPKESVIKTP
-501 QEKEESDKTSS
+501 QEKEESIETPKESDKTSS
-512 PLELRLN
+512 PLELHLN

>member
-26 SIENFNHYQEL
+26 SMEDFNRYQEL
-37 SVRLKEDPEWLLI
+37 STRLKEEPEWILI

-80 YKKGNEAQPFLEGFE
+80 YKKGNEVQPFLEGFE

-103 PTEMLKVLQKKLGS
+103 PTEVLKVLQKKLGS
-117 DMSELE
+117 NASELE

-147 LEALAKEEPNN
+147 LEALVQEEPNN

-164 TLDAQEE
+164 TLNNQKEKEEVKEEE

-179 QKEEKPKDDETQEGD
+179 QEEKPKDDEIQEG
-194 ETPKDEEVSKEL
+194 ETLKDEEVSKEL
-206 ETQEKLEIP
+206 ETQEELEIP
-215 KEETQEEQVK
+215 KEETQEQVK

-237 KEEKQEE
+237 KEEKQEK

-265 ENSNENKEETQESA
+265 ENSNGQENKKETQESA
-279 EIPQDKEIQ
+279 ETP
-288 EVVTEKTQ
+288 
-296 VQELEVPKEKTQE
+296 QE
-309 SAEALQET
+309 SAETPQESAET
-317 QAHELEKQEIAE
+317 PQESAETPQESAE
-329 TPQEKEKQEIAE
+329 TPQEKETQELE
-341 TPQEKE
+341 TQESTEIPQEK
-347 KQEIAET
+347 
-354 PQEKEKQEIAETPQ
+354 
-368 EKEKQEIAE
+368 
-377 TPQELEIPQAQEK
+377 
-390 ETPQEETQEKET
+390 TQEKET
-402 PQEETQEKETPQEE
+402 QETPQEISQENTEKTQKLE
-416 TQEKETPQEET
+416 TQE
-427 QETET
+427 
-432 QNQETPPKVQEETKE
+432 
-447 KTQEDNYES
+447 DHYES
-456 IEDIPEPVMAK
+456 IEDIPEPVMAQ

-474 FLNEAVAKTPNNEND
+474 FLNESVAKIPNNEND
-489 TETPKESDIKTS
+489 TETPKESIIKTP

>member
-12 ITKLLESVSKKLEL
+12 IAKLLESVSKKLEL

-37 SVRLKEDPEWLLI
+37 SAHLKKDPEWLLI

-67 KEIISQNKNSVCM
+67 KETISQNKNSVCM

-95 MKIKKPFL
+95 VKIKKPFL

-117 DMSELE
+117 NASELE
-123 PSQNLDPTQ
+123 TSQNLDPTQ

-164 TLDAQEE
+164 TLDVQEE
-171 KEEVKETP
+171 KEEIKETP
-179 QKEEKPKDDETQEGD
+179 QKEEKPKDDETQEG

-206 ETQEKLEIP
+206 ETQEELEIP
-215 KEETQEEQVK
+215 KEETQEEVK
-225 EQEPIKEETQEI
+225 EEIKEEVQEEVKEETQEI

-244 TQDSPSAQ
+244 TQDSPSTQ

-265 ENSNENKEETQESA
+265 ENSNGQENKEETQEST

-296 VQELEVPKEKTQE
+296 VQELEIPKEKTQE

-317 QAHELEKQEIAE
+317 QAQELEKEENSE
-329 TPQEKEKQEIAE
+329 TPQDVEV
-341 TPQEKE
+341 PQS
-347 KQEIAET
+347 
-354 PQEKEKQEIAETPQ
+354 
-368 EKEKQEIAE
+368 
-377 TPQELEIPQAQEK
+377 QEK

-402 PQEETQEKETPQEE
+402 PQTQDEKPQE
-416 TQEKETPQEET
+416 
-427 QETET
+427 
-432 QNQETPPKVQEETKE
+432 
-447 KTQEDNYES
+447 DHYEN

-467 AMGEELP
+467 AMGEELL
-474 FLNEAVAKTPNNEND
+474 FLNEAVAKTPNNENA
-489 TETPKESDIKTS
+489 TETPKESVTETS
-501 QEKEESDKTSS
+501 KNENATETPQKKEESDKTSS
-512 PLELRLN
+512 PLELHLN
-519 LQDLLKSLNQESLK
+519 LQNLLKSLNQESLK

-552 DA
+552 NA

>member
-26 SIENFNHYQEL
+26 PIENFNHYQEL
-37 SVRLKEDPEWLLI
+37 SAHLKKDPEWLLI

-80 YKKGNEAQPFLEGFE
+80 YKKGNEMQPFLEGFE
-95 MKIKKPFL
+95 VKIKKPFL

-117 DMSELE
+117 NASELE

-164 TLDAQEE
+164 TLDVQEE
-171 KEEVKETP
+171 KEEIKETP
-179 QKEEKPKDDETQEGD
+179 QKEEKPKDDETQEG

-206 ETQEKLEIP
+206 ETQEEV
-215 KEETQEEQVK
+215 KEEQEEVKEEQIK

-237 KEEKQEE
+237 KEEKQEK
-244 TQDSPSAQ
+244 TQDSPSVQ

-265 ENSNENKEETQESA
+265 ENSNGQEDKKETQEN
-279 EIPQDKEIQ
+279 
-288 EVVTEKTQ
+288 
-296 VQELEVPKEKTQE
+296 
-309 SAEALQET
+309 
-317 QAHELEKQEIAE
+317 AE
-329 TPQEKEKQEIAE
+329 TPQEKETQELEIPKEEIQEETQEAVTE
-341 TPQEKE
+341 TPQT
-347 KQEIAET
+347 QEST
-354 PQEKEKQEIAETPQ
+354 ETPQ

-390 ETPQEETQEKET
+390 ETPQEETQE
-402 PQEETQEKETPQEE
+402 
-416 TQEKETPQEET
+416 
-427 QETET
+427 
-432 QNQETPPKVQEETKE
+432 
-447 KTQEDNYES
+447 DHYES

-474 FLNEAVAKTPNNEND
+474 FLNEAVAKTPNSENA
-489 TETPKESDIKTS
+489 TETLKESDIKTP
-501 QEKEESDKTSS
+501 QEKEEGDKTSS

-552 DA
+552 NA

>member
-12 ITKLLESVSKKLEL
+12 IEKLLESVSKKLEL

-37 SVRLKEDPEWLLI
+37 SARLKEDPEWLLI

-67 KEIISQNKNSVCM
+67 KETISQNKNSVCM

-117 DMSELE
+117 NASELE
-123 PSQNLDPTQ
+123 PSQNSDPTQ

-142 ENLGD
+142 ESLGD

-164 TLDAQEE
+164 TLNEQEGETSKEEAQEE
-171 KEEVKETP
+171 VKKEEVKEMQEEIKEKEKQEVAESP
-179 QKEEKPKDDETQEGD
+179 QDEEKPKDDETQGSV

-206 ETQEKLEIP
+206 ETQEELETP
-215 KEETQEEQVK
+215 REEIQ

-237 KEEKQEE
+237 KEEKQEK

-265 ENSNENKEETQESA
+265 ENSNDQENKKETQETQENTETPQDIETQELEIPKEETQEVA
-279 EIPQDKEIQ
+279 
-288 EVVTEKTQ
+288 EKTQ
-296 VQELEVPKEKTQE
+296 AQG
-309 SAEALQET
+309 
-317 QAHELEKQEIAE
+317 LEKE
-329 TPQEKEKQEIAE
+329 
-341 TPQEKE
+341 
-347 KQEIAET
+347 
-354 PQEKEKQEIAETPQ
+354 
-368 EKEKQEIAE
+368 EIAE
-377 TPQELEIPQAQEK
+377 TPQELEVQESQD
-390 ETPQEETQEKET
+390 ETPQELEVQDEKL
-402 PQEETQEKETPQEE
+402 
-416 TQEKETPQEET
+416 QEKETPQEET
-427 QETET
+427 QETQKKEAPQT
-432 QNQETPPKVQEETKE
+432 QEKETP
-447 KTQEDNYES
+447 KTQEDHYES

-474 FLNEAVAKTPNNEND
+474 FLNENDTETPKEND
-489 TETPKESDIKTS
+489 TETPKESVIKTP
-501 QEKEESDKTSS
+501 QEKEKSDKTSR

-519 LQDLLKSLNQESLK
+519 LQDLLKSLNQESFK

-552 DA
+552 NE

>member
-12 ITKLLESVSKKLEL
+12 IAKLLESVSKKLEL

-37 SVRLKEDPEWLLI
+37 SAHLKKEPEWLLI

-67 KEIISQNKNSVCM
+67 KETISQNKNSVCM
-80 YKKGNEAQPFLEGFE
+80 YKKGNEAQPFLESFE

-117 DMSELE
+117 NASELE

-164 TLDAQEE
+164 TLDVQEE
-171 KEEVKETP
+171 KEEVKKEEKEEIKEMP
-179 QKEEKPKDDETQEGD
+179 QEEEKPKDDETQEG
-194 ETPKDEEVSKEL
+194 ETLKDKEVSKEL
-206 ETQEKLEIP
+206 EMQEEV

-225 EQEPIKEETQEI
+225 EQEPIKEETQEN
-237 KEEKQEE
+237 KEEKQEK
-244 TQDSPSAQ
+244 TQDSPSTQ

-265 ENSNENKEETQESA
+265 ENSNGQEDKKETQENA

-296 VQELEVPKEKTQE
+296 AQELEIPKEKTQE

-329 TPQEKEKQEIAE
+329 TPQDVEI
-341 TPQEKE
+341 PQSQEKE
-347 KQEIAET
+347 TQET
-354 PQEKEKQEIAETPQ
+354 QEVVTEKTQV
-368 EKEKQEIAE
+368 
-377 TPQELEIPQAQEK
+377 QEK
-390 ETPQEETQEKET
+390 ETP
-402 PQEETQEKETPQEE
+402 
-416 TQEKETPQEET
+416 
-427 QETET
+427 
-432 QNQETPPKVQEETKE
+432 
-447 KTQEDNYES
+447 KTQEDHYES

-474 FLNEAVAKTPNNEND
+474 FLNESVAKTPNNEND
-489 TETPKESDIKTS
+489 AETPKESVIKTP
-501 QEKEESDKTSS
+501 QEKEESAKTPKSDKTSS
-512 PLELRLN
+512 PLELHLN

-552 DA
+552 NE

>member
-26 SIENFNHYQEL
+26 SIQDFNRYQEL
-37 SVRLKEDPEWLLI
+37 STRLKEDLEWILI

-80 YKKGNEAQPFLEGFE
+80 YKKGNEVQPFLEGFE

-103 PTEMLKVLQKKLGS
+103 PTEVLKILQKKLGS
-117 DMSELE
+117 NASELE

-147 LEALAKEEPNN
+147 LEALVQEEPNN

-164 TLDAQEE
+164 TLNDQEE
-171 KEEVKETP
+171 KEEEKEEVKEEVKETP
-179 QKEEKPKDDETQEGD
+179 QEEEKPKDDEIQEG
-194 ETPKDEEVSKEL
+194 ETLKDEEVSKEL
-206 ETQEKLEIP
+206 ETQEEI
-215 KEETQEEQVK
+215 KEETQEQAK

-237 KEEKQEE
+237 KEEKQEK
-244 TQDSPSAQ
+244 TQDSPSVQ

-265 ENSNENKEETQESA
+265 ENSNGQEDKKETQESAETPQEKTQKLETQENAEIPQESA
-279 EIPQDKEIQ
+279 EIPQ
-288 EVVTEKTQ
+288 
-296 VQELEVPKEKTQE
+296 
-309 SAEALQET
+309 
-317 QAHELEKQEIAE
+317 E
-329 TPQEKEKQEIAE
+329 TPQK
-341 TPQEKE
+341 
-347 KQEIAET
+347 
-354 PQEKEKQEIAETPQ
+354 
-368 EKEKQEIAE
+368 
-377 TPQELEIPQAQEK
+377 L
-390 ETPQEETQEKET
+390 ETQE
-402 PQEETQEKETPQEE
+402 
-416 TQEKETPQEET
+416 
-427 QETET
+427 
-432 QNQETPPKVQEETKE
+432 
-447 KTQEDNYES
+447 DHYES
-456 IEDIPEPVMAK
+456 IEDIPEPVMAQ

-474 FLNEAVAKTPNNEND
+474 FLSESVAKTPNNEND
-489 TETPKESDIKTS
+489 TKTPKESVIKTP

-552 DA
+552 YA

>member
-26 SIENFNHYQEL
+26 PMENFNHYQEL
-37 SVRLKEDPEWLLI
+37 SARLKEDPEWILI

-67 KEIISQNKNSVCM
+67 KETISQNKNSVCM

-95 MKIKKPFL
+95 MKMKKPFL
-103 PTEMLKVLQKKLGS
+103 PTEVLKILQKKLGS

-147 LEALAKEEPNN
+147 LEALVQEEPNN

-164 TLDAQEE
+164 ILNDQEEKEEVKEEEKEEVKEEE

-179 QKEEKPKDDETQEGD
+179 QEEKPKDDEIQEG
-194 ETPKDEEVSKEL
+194 ETLKDEEVSKEL
-206 ETQEKLEIP
+206 ETQEELEIP
-215 KEETQEEQVK
+215 KEETQENKEEKQEKTQEQAK
-225 EQEPIKEETQEI
+225 EQEPIKEETQEN
-237 KEEKQEE
+237 KEEKQEK
-244 TQDSPSAQ
+244 TQDSPSTQ

-265 ENSNENKEETQESA
+265 ENSNGQEDKKETQENTETPQELEKQELEIPKEETQESA
-279 EIPQDKEIQ
+279 ETPQE
-288 EVVTEKTQ
+288 TET
-296 VQELEVPKEKTQE
+296 QELETPQE
-309 SAEALQET
+309 S
-317 QAHELEKQEIAE
+317 AE
-329 TPQEKEKQEIAE
+329 TPQEKTQK
-341 TPQEKE
+341 
-347 KQEIAET
+347 
-354 PQEKEKQEIAETPQ
+354 
-368 EKEKQEIAE
+368 
-377 TPQELEIPQAQEK
+377 L
-390 ETPQEETQEKET
+390 ETQE
-402 PQEETQEKETPQEE
+402 
-416 TQEKETPQEET
+416 
-427 QETET
+427 
-432 QNQETPPKVQEETKE
+432 
-447 KTQEDNYES
+447 DHYES

-474 FLNEAVAKTPNNEND
+474 FLNEAVAKTSNNEND
-489 TETPKESDIKTS
+489 TETPKESVIKTP
-501 QEKEESDKTSS
+501 QEKEESIETPKESDKTSS

-538 KTLSIKITLEDKKP
+538 KTLNIKITLEDKKP

>member
-12 ITKLLESVSKKLEL
+12 IEKLLESVSKKLEL

-37 SVRLKEDPEWLLI
+37 SVRLKGDPEWLLI

-67 KEIISQNKNSVCM
+67 KETISQNKNSVCM
-80 YKKGNEAQPFLEGFE
+80 YKKGNEVQPFLEGFE

-117 DMSELE
+117 NMSELE
-123 PSQNLDPTQ
+123 PSQNSDPTQ
-132 EVLETNWDEL
+132 EILETNWDEL

-164 TLDAQEE
+164 TLNVQEEKEEVKQEEKETPQKE

-179 QKEEKPKDDETQEGD
+179 QEEKKPKDDETQEG

-206 ETQEKLEIP
+206 ETQEELEIP
-215 KEETQEEQVK
+215 KEETQEEVK
-225 EQEPIKEETQEI
+225 EEIKEEVQEEVKEETQEI

-265 ENSNENKEETQESA
+265 ENSNENKKETQESA

-296 VQELEVPKEKTQE
+296 VQELEVPKEKVQE

-317 QAHELEKQEIAE
+317 QAQELEKEENSE
-329 TPQEKEKQEIAE
+329 TPQDVEV
-341 TPQEKE
+341 PQS
-347 KQEIAET
+347 
-354 PQEKEKQEIAETPQ
+354 
-368 EKEKQEIAE
+368 
-377 TPQELEIPQAQEK
+377 QEK

-402 PQEETQEKETPQEE
+402 PQTQDEKPQE
-416 TQEKETPQEET
+416 
-427 QETET
+427 
-432 QNQETPPKVQEETKE
+432 
-447 KTQEDNYES
+447 DHYES

-474 FLNEAVAKTPNNEND
+474 FLNEAVAKTPNSENA
-489 TETPKESDIKTS
+489 TETPKESDIKTPQEKEES
-501 QEKEESDKTSS
+501 TETPQEKEESDKTSS

-552 DA
+552 NA